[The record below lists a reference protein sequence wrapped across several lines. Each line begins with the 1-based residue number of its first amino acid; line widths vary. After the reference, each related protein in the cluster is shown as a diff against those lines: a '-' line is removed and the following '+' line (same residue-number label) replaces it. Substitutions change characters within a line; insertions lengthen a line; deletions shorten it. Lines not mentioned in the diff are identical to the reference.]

1 MATCLHLYKKSTLP
15 PLLDRYLPVNS
26 RNQNGPNLQMIETDS
41 KRRPRNNKHVLSDED
56 KDELIQRSLQE
67 KRYLETYEN
76 MYKLKNLLS
85 KRYRTLLNEKVRKQR
100 IQIKMSD
107 FRGQQLLK
115 HKTKKCIS
123 SPRVPLCSL
132 SHDTKYLESMPHSK
146 SYLIIGLQNELT
158 KLGIL
163 KNQQDSENFWKLIQ
177 AGIHGSEFKE
187 KLPDIKAKMLATKSL
202 PLSTSA
208 RTSPVQPVD
217 GFKNSSSLKKS
228 TDSLLPSV
236 DTCQSPAFHE
246 RKQLLLSW
254 LSEVQKRLG
263 EPSRTQQED
272 TQPPPKGVIRLPNQK
287 KTCKQNRKYEQ
298 QLHSLHHIY
307 YFSLLNMALSRR
319 LLEQNGQFTDV
330 RTQQSVHDLM
340 NYLYPNFYQRSGTN
354 QSNSLIEENLV
365 PPARKLQEMHCK
377 DSTKI
382 LRISK
387 ENKKTL
393 KQHKDRSDLEI
404 FPDRVETQNIST
416 FAQPEM
422 VPVPLT
428 LGDVALYAQVV
439 SIRPHISEAKNNF
452 L

>member
-26 RNQNGPNLQMIETDS
+26 RNQNGPNLQTIETDD

-85 KRYRTLLNEKVRKQR
+85 KRYRTLLDEKVRKQR

-107 FRGQQLLK
+107 LRGQQLLK
-115 HKTKKCIS
+115 DKT
-123 SPRVPLCSL
+123 
-132 SHDTKYLESMPHSK
+132 
-146 SYLIIGLQNELT
+146 
-158 KLGIL
+158 
-163 KNQQDSENFWKLIQ
+163 
-177 AGIHGSEFKE
+177 
-187 KLPDIKAKMLATKSL
+187 
-202 PLSTSA
+202 
-208 RTSPVQPVD
+208 
-217 GFKNSSSLKKS
+217 KKS

-263 EPSRTQQED
+263 EPSRTQQ
-272 TQPPPKGVIRLPNQK
+272 VK

-340 NYLYPNFYQRSGTN
+340 NYLYPNFHQRSGMN
-354 QSNSLIEENLV
+354 QGNSLIEENLV
-365 PPARKLQEMHCK
+365 PSLVSRNLQEMHCK
-377 DSTKI
+377 DSTKT
-382 LRISK
+382 LRILK
-387 ENKKTL
+387 ENKKML
-393 KQHKDRSDLEI
+393 KQHKDRSVLEI

-428 LGDVALYAQVV
+428 LGDGALYAQVV
-439 SIRPHISEAKNNF
+439 ETTPLNTYWTNYVDNDSIINSEKQ
-452 L
+452 

>member
-67 KRYLETYEN
+67 K
-76 MYKLKNLLS
+76 
-85 KRYRTLLNEKVRKQR
+85 
-100 IQIKMSD
+100 
-107 FRGQQLLK
+107 
-115 HKTKKCIS
+115 CIS

-163 KNQQDSENFWKLIQ
+163 KNQQDNENFWKLIQ

-236 DTCQSPAFHE
+236 DTSESPAFNE

-272 TQPPPKGVIRLPNQK
+272 TQHPPKGVIRLPNQK

-365 PPARKLQEMHCK
+365 PPLVSGNLQEMHCK

-387 ENKKTL
+387 ENKKML

-416 FAQPEM
+416 LPS
-422 VPVPLT
+422 L
-428 LGDVALYAQVV
+428 
-439 SIRPHISEAKNNF
+439 KWF
-452 L
+452 LCL

>member
-1 MATCLHLYKKSTLP
+1 MVEAAPCLFNLVHKHFEDWVVQYSTSLTVMRYGYLPYLHLYKKSTLP

-26 RNQNGPNLQMIETDS
+26 RNQNGPNLQTIETDD
-41 KRRPRNNKHVLSDED
+41 KRRPRNNKHVLSNED
-56 KDELIQRSLQE
+56 KDELIQQSLQE

-76 MYKLKNLLS
+76 MHKLKTLLS
-85 KRYRTLLNEKVRKQR
+85 KRYRTLLNQKVRKQR

-107 FRGQQLLK
+107 LRGQQLLK

-123 SPRVPLCSL
+123 SPRVPFCSL
-132 SHDTKYLESMPHSK
+132 SHDTKYLESIPHSK
-146 SYLIIGLQNELT
+146 SYQIIGLQNELT

-163 KNQQDSENFWKLIQ
+163 KNQQDNENFWKLIQ
-177 AGIHGSEFKE
+177 AGIHGSKLKE

-208 RTSPVQPVD
+208 RTSPVQPFD
-217 GFKNSSSLKKS
+217 GFKNSSSLEKS

-236 DTCQSPAFHE
+236 DDRQSPAYHM

-263 EPSRTQQED
+263 EPSRTQQ
-272 TQPPPKGVIRLPNQK
+272 K
-287 KTCKQNRKYEQ
+287 KTCKQNGKYEQ
-298 QLHSLHHIY
+298 QLHSLHHMY

-330 RTQQSVHDLM
+330 RIQQSVHDLM
-340 NYLYPNFYQRSGTN
+340 NYLYPNFHQRSGTN
-354 QSNSLIEENLV
+354 QSKRLIEENLV
-365 PPARKLQEMHCK
+365 PSFVSENLQERHCK

-387 ENKKTL
+387 ENKKML
-393 KQHKDRSDLEI
+393 EQHEDRSVLEI
-404 FPDRVETQNIST
+404 
-416 FAQPEM
+416 
-422 VPVPLT
+422 
-428 LGDVALYAQVV
+428 
-439 SIRPHISEAKNNF
+439 
-452 L
+452 

>member
-26 RNQNGPNLQMIETDS
+26 RNQNGPNLQTIETDD

-76 MYKLKNLLS
+76 MYKLKKLLS

-107 FRGQQLLK
+107 LRGQQLLK
-115 HKTKKCIS
+115 QKTKKCIS
-123 SPRVPLCSL
+123 SPRVPFCSL
-132 SHDTKYLESMPHSK
+132 SHDAKYLESMPHSK
-146 SYLIIGLQNELT
+146 SYLIIGLQNELS

-163 KNQQDSENFWKLIQ
+163 KNQQDNENFWKLIQ
-177 AGIHGSEFKE
+177 AGIDGSKLKE

-236 DTCQSPAFHE
+236 DTCQSPAYHM

-263 EPSRTQQED
+263 EPSRTQQ
-272 TQPPPKGVIRLPNQK
+272 K
-287 KTCKQNRKYEQ
+287 KTCKQNGKYEQ
-298 QLHSLHHIY
+298 QLHSLHHMH

-340 NYLYPNFYQRSGTN
+340 NYLYPNFHQRSGTN
-354 QSNSLIEENLV
+354 QSNRLIEENLV
-365 PPARKLQEMHCK
+365 PSLVSRNLQEMHCK

-387 ENKKTL
+387 ENKKML
-393 KQHKDRSDLEI
+393 KQHKDRSVLEI
-404 FPDRVETQNIST
+404 FPERVETQDIST
-416 FAQPEM
+416 FAQHEM
-422 VPVPLT
+422 VTVPLT

-439 SIRPHISEAKNNF
+439 ETTPLNTYWTNYIDSDSVINSKKQ
-452 L
+452 